1 MAASNEL
8 EVKIGADVQG
18 AVTGINTL
26 NKSLAALPKGANQAT
41 TSLTNFSRVVQD
53 APFGIIGVANNIDPL
68 IQSFIG
74 LRKETGSARAAFAAL
89 GSSLIGGGGLAL
101 AVSLVTSGLVL
112 FSQSKQKAASE
123 AKKLKEEED
132 VFVNTLAKERTQLDT
147 LFNVAT
153 NANVPLLARKEAIKD
168 LRSNYGAY
176 LKDFSDEEI
185 LAGKAAAAY
194 DKLSTALINVA
205 RARAAQAK
213 QEEITRKILDN
224 EEKIVAI
231 REKAQKDAAS
241 ARTFTQQ
248 ISGGTLGTSVSV
260 TVTALDQQN
269 AAFKRARE
277 ESQKLRDENKLYQD
291 EVTRLAD
298 VIINNQVKPLKD
310 VTETINTNTNST
322 KENTKS
328 VRENLNTRAEL
339 NGALER
345 SLQLIIANKEAE
357 KKFADE
363 VLRNAPKQKPASQLD
378 FILSGTGDNST
389 QLEALQ
395 GVQDKL
401 IDISGTI
408 QNGLNAGIDTFFNAI
423 ANNQDPF
430 KALAQSAQRLVVEL
444 AAAVV
449 KALVLQAIANAIAPG
464 SGSAAASAGSS
475 FLNGL
480 STTKVRGQDIQLSLL
495 RSLGG

>member
-1 MAASNEL
+1 MATNNGL
-8 EVKIGADVQG
+8 EIKVGADVQG
-18 AVTGINTL
+18 AVSGINTL
-26 NKSLAALPKGANQAT
+26 NKSLATLPKASGQAT

-74 LRKETGSARAAFAAL
+74 LRKETGSAKAAFAAL

-101 AVSLVTSGLVL
+101 AISLVTSGLVL
-112 FSQSKQKAASE
+112 FAQSKQKAASE

-132 VFVNTLAKERTQLDT
+132 VFVNTLAKERTQLDS
-147 LFNVAT
+147 LFSVAT

-168 LRSNYGAY
+168 LRANYGAY

-185 LAGKAAAAY
+185 LAGKAAVAY
-194 DKLSTALINVA
+194 DKLATALINVA

-213 QEEITRKILDN
+213 QQEITGKILDN
-224 EEKIVAI
+224 EQKIADI
-231 REKAQKDAAS
+231 RAKAQKDAPINANK
-241 ARTFTQQ
+241 
-248 ISGGTLGTSVSV
+248 V
-260 TVTALDQQN
+260 TVQGAGVLTSAETFAQARQN
-269 AAFKRARE
+269 AINETFRVARE
-277 ESQKLRDENKLYQD
+277 ETNKLREENKKY
-291 EVTRLAD
+291 EEEIKNLAD
-298 VIINNQVKPLKD
+298 VIIKNQVNPLKE
-310 VTETINTNTNST
+310 VTNGTKTSTEST
-322 KENTKS
+322 KNNTAA

-357 KKFADE
+357 AAFAKE
-363 VLRNAPKQKPASQLD
+363 VLRNAPKQKPGSQLD
-378 FILSGTGDNST
+378 FILSGSGYNST

-408 QNGLNAGIDTFFNAI
+408 NNGLNAGIDTFFNAI

-430 KALAQSAQRLVVEL
+430 KALAQSAARLVTEL

-449 KALVLQAIANAIAPG
+449 KALVLKAISQSLDVAAPG
-464 SGSAAASAGSS
+464 AGRA
-475 FLNGL
+475 FEAFGNGL
-480 STTKVRGQDIQLSLL
+480 TGGNIVRSDFL
-495 RSLGG
+495 RLATLGR